1 MTRRSTP
8 RLALC
13 TVALVG
19 VVAALVGCTTQT
31 KVALPA
37 QNIAR
42 WVMPLDRFFDADD
55 VATNYAE
62 ILLMGSCMTDAGF
75 IWDVP
80 WTDPHA
86 GNKVTAS
93 EVGIRIFNVDIAKEF
108 GYRSAPN
115 QDRGAAAW
123 TAWAYRERGGAEV
136 AAIERCTLEVRKSE
150 LPLLPGSAQLGNSLV
165 AAAYD
170 AAEQD
175 GAVGAA
181 AKGWRSCMGDVG
193 IPDLPSTP
201 NQMPSRWLS
210 KLLNLGDP
218 HGVPSAEEIRYAT
231 KDATCRDS
239 SGYID
244 TFYQVLWDKEAVL
257 VQDNA
262 DALLR
267 IEVMVTKHREKVA
280 DIISRNAPPA
290 P

>member
-1 MTRRSTP
+1 MTPSARI
-8 RLALC
+8 
-13 TVALVG
+13 ALVWTALLASALLAGCAGAHVG
-19 VVAALVGCTTQT
+19 V
-31 KVALPA
+31 KLPA
-37 QNIAR
+37 QNVTR

-55 VATNYAE
+55 VASNYAE
-62 ILLMGSCMTDAGF
+62 ILLMGPCMRDAGF
-75 IWDVP
+75 AWDVP
-80 WTDPHA
+80 WTDPDPDH
-86 GNKVTAS
+86 VTTS
-93 EVGIRIFNVDIAKEF
+93 EVGIRIFNLDIATRF
-108 GYRSAPN
+108 GYHSAPN
-115 QDRGAAAW
+115 QDPAAAAW
-123 TAWAYRERGGAEV
+123 TTWAYREISAAE
-136 AAIERCTLEVRKSE
+136 ISSIDTCRQEVRTSQ

-175 GAVGAA
+175 DAVLDAT
-181 AKGWRSCMGDVG
+181 KSWRSCMKELG

-201 NQMPSRWLS
+201 NQMPSPWLERH
-210 KLLNLGDP
+210 LNLGDP

-231 KDATCRDS
+231 EDATCRDS